1 MLFSLI
7 ATVGLNVLL
16 FIEIPKGFFPEQDT
30 GRIVGSIQADQSISF
45 QLMEKKL
52 AQLMAIV
59 QSDPAVD
66 NVVGLTGGS
75 GGGNSQI
82 NTGNIYIALK
92 PLSERQSV
100 GQVIAR
106 LRRKASAEVVGA
118 RLFFFPVQD
127 LRIGARSSAA
137 EYQYTLQSDDTQ
149 LLYKWAGKLLEAL
162 QRSSLLTD
170 VNSDQQQNGLS
181 SNVVIDRDTASRL
194 NLTPSQIDN
203 TLYDAFGQR
212 QVSVIYT
219 PVNQY
224 HVVMEAA
231 PKYWQSPES
240 LKRIY
245 VSTAGANPSGTF
257 VTNAPSGTVSAGTA
271 QTTPVSNL
279 LSPPAGFNS
288 ASISTAS
295 QSASSSTA
303 SQAAA
308 GAQINNSAR
317 NASTNALASSSVSGT
332 SAGAPVSTS
341 VETMV
346 PLNVM
351 ARYEQT
357 AMPIVINHQG
367 LFVASTISFNLRPGA
382 ALSDAIAEIH
392 KASESIH
399 MPQAI
404 RGSLQGTA
412 REFEKSLASEEL
424 LIIAALIAV
433 YLVLGILYESFIHPI
448 TILSTL
454 PSAGIGAVLALF
466 AFHIEFSIITL
477 IGVILLIGIVKKNAI
492 LMVDF
497 AIDATRHQN
506 MAPRDA
512 IFHAC
517 LLRFRPI
524 LMTTMAAMFGAL
536 PLALSFGEGGELRRP
551 LGVAIVG
558 GLLISQVLTLYTTPV
573 VYLYLDSLR
582 TWLAERQK
590 RSANRE
596 NAGQAGG

>member
-1 MLFSLI
+1 
-7 ATVGLNVLL
+7 
-16 FIEIPKGFFPEQDT
+16 
-30 GRIVGSIQADQSISF
+30 
-45 QLMEKKL
+45 
-52 AQLMAIV
+52 
-59 QSDPAVD
+59 
-66 NVVGLTGGS
+66 
-75 GGGNSQI
+75 
-82 NTGNIYIALK
+82 
-92 PLSERQSV
+92 
-100 GQVIAR
+100 
-106 LRRKASAEVVGA
+106 
-118 RLFFFPVQD
+118 
-127 LRIGARSSAA
+127 
-137 EYQYTLQSDDTQ
+137 
-149 LLYKWAGKLLEAL
+149 
-162 QRSSLLTD
+162 
-170 VNSDQQQNGLS
+170 
-181 SNVVIDRDTASRL
+181 
-194 NLTPSQIDN
+194 
-203 TLYDAFGQR
+203 
-212 QVSVIYT
+212 
-219 PVNQY
+219 
-224 HVVMEAA
+224 
-231 PKYWQSPES
+231 
-240 LKRIY
+240 
-245 VSTAGANPSGTF
+245 
-257 VTNAPSGTVSAGTA
+257 
-271 QTTPVSNL
+271 
-279 LSPPAGFNS
+279 
-288 ASISTAS
+288 
-295 QSASSSTA
+295 
-303 SQAAA
+303 
-308 GAQINNSAR
+308 
-317 NASTNALASSSVSGT
+317 
-332 SAGAPVSTS
+332 
-341 VETMV
+341 
-346 PLNVM
+346 M
-351 ARYEQT
+351 ARYEQA

-582 TWLAERQK
+582 TWLAERQR